1 MSSIL
6 LSDTPSEAPLQSELE
21 GCMFRAIGGFFAK
34 FFEDKPYSAAIRN
47 KIQQGKSTEG
57 VGKLSTDVLSLTHY
71 DELVNWLATFRA
83 LFFTAD
89 QARFRILSQPLT
101 KPGFRSKLALVSKRL
116 ISKPLQAAPVCLVNT
131 IRPAP
136 APSRGGH
143 GRQKSISEAIRTI
156 RDRRGSVGQN
166 AHEIADALR
175 APVSAKLIVL
185 CIMWYMSSAL
195 TNTSS
200 KSILNAFNKPATLTM
215 IQFFLVAFY
224 CITSSWL
231 ASMFPKLRSSIPA
244 LQNSIRYP
252 SRDVINTTLPLAV
265 FQVGGHL
272 FSSTATAKIPVS
284 MVHTVKGL
292 SPLFTVFA
300 YRYFF
305 DIRYP
310 KATYYSLVPLTFGV
324 TLACSSNHA
333 FKGEIVGILYALA
346 ATIIF
351 VTQNIFSKRL
361 FNEAAK
367 AQAEGQEA
375 KSRKLDKLNLLC
387 YSSGLAFLLTSP
399 IWFWSE
405 GIGLIRDL
413 AQDGA
418 LDLSAKP
425 NAFDH
430 GRLTLEFLFNGTF
443 HFGQNIL
450 AFVLLS
456 LVSPVTYSVAS
467 LIKRVWVIVV
477 AILWFRNPTTRLQ
490 ALGIGLTFLGLY
502 LYDRASDSNKAD
514 RRAQNLSQ
522 SSSGNT
528 PLLPLSTTPGKSA
541 SAEGGPIYDSPTT
554 LYNGKPSYA
563 YANGHASA
571 PGAVEELKKSDENG
585 RTRQRGSSNA
595 AWLAPGTKQED
606 TWRHGDGIRA
616 AS

>member
-1 MSSIL
+1 MPHSTTSGSYSRESSVSRSNSKSLPGLGDGDGEANSGLEKFPDLI
-6 LSDTPSEAPLQSELE
+6 DPPSMRNLVGRPFSP
-21 GCMFRAIGGFFAK
+21 GGLNG
-34 FFEDKPYSAAIRN
+34 Y
-47 KIQQGKSTEG
+47 G
-57 VGKLSTDVLSLTHY
+57 VGL
-71 DELVNWLATFRA
+71 NGG
-83 LFFTAD
+83 
-89 QARFRILSQPLT
+89 ARLNGDRWVPAASRNVRWGPLEPPT
-101 KPGFRSKLALVSKRL
+101 
-116 ISKPLQAAPVCLVNT
+116 PL
-131 IRPAP
+131 
-136 APSRGGH
+136 PSRGGH
-143 GRQKSISEAIRTI
+143 SRQKSIGEAIRTI
-156 RDRRGSVGQN
+156 RDRRGSVSQN
-166 AHEIADALR
+166 AHEIADALK
-175 APVSAKLIVL
+175 APVSARLVAL
-185 CIMWYMSSAL
+185 CVMWYMSSAL

-200 KSILNAFNKPATLTM
+200 KSILNTFKKPATLTM

-224 CITSSWL
+224 CLTFSWL
-231 ASMFPKLRSSIPA
+231 ASVFPKLRSSIPA
-244 LQNSIRYP
+244 LKHPIRYP
-252 SRDVINTTLPLAV
+252 SRDVINSTLPLAV

-305 DIRYP
+305 DIRYA
-310 KATYYSLVPLTFGV
+310 KTTYYSLVPLTLGV
-324 TLACSSNHA
+324 TLACSSNHT

-367 AQAEGQEA
+367 AEAEGEEA

-405 GIGLIRDL
+405 GVGLIRDFVH
-413 AQDGA
+413 DGS

-425 NAFDH
+425 NTFDH

-477 AILWFRNPTTRLQ
+477 AILWFGNPTTPIQ
-490 ALGIGLTFLGLY
+490 AVGIALTFLGLY
-502 LYDRASDSNKAD
+502 LYDRTSDSNKAD
-514 RRAQNLSQ
+514 RRAQLLNQ
-522 SSSGNT
+522 SSAGNG
-528 PLLPLSTTPGKSA
+528 PLLPLSTAPGTLA
-541 SAEGGPIYDSPTT
+541 SAGGGPIYDSPVAMS
-554 LYNGKPSYA
+554 NGKTPYA

-571 PGAVEELKKSDENG
+571 PGAVEDLKKSDENS

-595 AWLAPGTKQED
+595 AWLAPRTKQEE
-606 TWRHGDGIRA
+606 TWRHGDGIQA

>member
-1 MSSIL
+1 MPHSTTSGSYSRDSSVSRSNPKSL
-6 LSDTPSEAPLQSELE
+6 TGLGDGDGEANSGLEKFPDHVDSPSMRNLVGRPFSP
-21 GCMFRAIGGFFAK
+21 GGLNG
-34 FFEDKPYSAAIRN
+34 Y
-47 KIQQGKSTEG
+47 G
-57 VGKLSTDVLSLTHY
+57 VGLNGAGRLNGDRWMPAASRTVRWTPMGS
-71 DELVNWLATFRA
+71 
-83 LFFTAD
+83 
-89 QARFRILSQPLT
+89 SSPL
-101 KPGFRSKLALVSKRL
+101 
-116 ISKPLQAAPVCLVNT
+116 
-131 IRPAP
+131 
-136 APSRGGH
+136 PSRGGH
-143 GRQKSISEAIRTI
+143 GRQKSISEALRTI

-175 APVSAKLIVL
+175 APVSAKLVVL

-231 ASMFPKLRSSIPA
+231 ASMFPRLRSSIPA

-252 SRDVINTTLPLAV
+252 SREVISTTLPLAV

-310 KATYYSLVPLTFGV
+310 KATYYSLVPLTLGV
-324 TLACSSNHA
+324 TLACSSNHT

-346 ATIIF
+346 ATVIF

-367 AQAEGQEA
+367 AAAEGEMT

-405 GIGLIRDL
+405 GVGLIRDFV
-413 AQDGA
+413 QDGSV
-418 LDLSAKP
+418 DLSAKP

-430 GRLTLEFLFNGTF
+430 GRLALEFLFNGTF

-467 LIKRVWVIVV
+467 LIKRVWVIIV
-477 AILWFRNPTTRLQ
+477 AILWFGNATTPIQ
-490 ALGIGLTFLGLY
+490 AVGIGLTFLGLY
-502 LYDRASDSNKAD
+502 LYDRTSDSNKAD
-514 RRAQNLSQ
+514 RRAQNLTQTSG
-522 SSSGNT
+522 GNT
-528 PLLPLSTTPGKSA
+528 PLLPLSTAPGKSA
-541 SAEGGPIYDSPTT
+541 SAEGGPMYDSPVAM
-554 LYNGKPSYA
+554 YNGQTSYS

-571 PGAVEELKKSDENG
+571 SGTVEELKKNDENG

-606 TWRHGDGIRA
+606 TWRRGDGIPA

>member
-1 MSSIL
+1 MPHSTTTSGSYSRESSVSRSNPKS
-6 LSDTPSEAPLQSELE
+6 LSVLEDGDGETNSGLEKFPDHIDAPSMRNLVGRPFSPGGLNGYGIGLNGSARLNGDRWMPATARGVRWGPLGPSTPS
-21 GCMFRAIGGFFAK
+21 
-34 FFEDKPYSAAIRN
+34 
-47 KIQQGKSTEG
+47 T
-57 VGKLSTDVLSLTHY
+57 SL
-71 DELVNWLATFRA
+71 
-83 LFFTAD
+83 
-89 QARFRILSQPLT
+89 
-101 KPGFRSKLALVSKRL
+101 
-116 ISKPLQAAPVCLVNT
+116 
-131 IRPAP
+131 
-136 APSRGGH
+136 PSRGGH
-143 GRQKSISEAIRTI
+143 GRQKSISEAFRTI
-156 RDRRGSVGQN
+156 RDRGGSVSRN
-166 AHEIADALR
+166 AHEIADALK
-175 APVSAKLIVL
+175 APVSGRLIGL

-231 ASMFPKLRSSIPA
+231 ASVFPKLRSSIPA
-244 LQNSIRYP
+244 LQNSIRTP
-252 SRDVINTTLPLAV
+252 SRDVINSTLPLAV

-272 FSSTATAKIPVS
+272 FSSTATSKIPVS

-310 KATYYSLVPLTFGV
+310 RATYYSLIPLTLGV
-324 TLACSSNHA
+324 TLACSSNHTY
-333 FKGEIVGILYALA
+333 KGEIVGILYALA

-351 VTQNIFSKRL
+351 VSQNIFSKRL
-361 FNEAAK
+361 FNEAAR
-367 AQAEGQEA
+367 AEAEGEEA

-405 GIGLIRDL
+405 GVGLIRDFV
-413 AQDGA
+413 QDGS
-418 LDLSAKP
+418 LDLSSKP
-425 NAFDH
+425 NTFDH

-477 AILWFRNPTTRLQ
+477 AILWFGNSTTPIQ
-490 ALGIGLTFLGLY
+490 AVGIALTFLGLY
-502 LYDRASDSNKAD
+502 LYDRTSGSNKAD
-514 RRAQNLSQ
+514 RRAQLLSQ
-522 SSSGNT
+522 SSAGNG
-528 PLLPLSTTPGKSA
+528 PLLPLNTAPGAAS
-541 SAEGGPIYDSPTT
+541 SAEGGPVYDSPIAMSS
-554 LYNGKPSYA
+554 GKMPYPF
-563 YANGHASA
+563 ANGHVS
-571 PGAVEELKKSDENG
+571 PSGPVEDLKKSDENG

-595 AWLAPGTKQED
+595 AWLAPGTKQEE
-606 TWRHGDGIRA
+606 TWRRGDGNQA
-616 AS
+616 VS

>member
-1 MSSIL
+1 MPHSTTSGSYSRDSSVSRSNPKS
-6 LSDTPSEAPLQSELE
+6 LSALGDGDGETNSGLEKFPDHIDAPSMRNLVGRPFSPGGLN
-21 GCMFRAIGGFFAK
+21 GYGIGLNG
-34 FFEDKPYSAAIRN
+34 
-47 KIQQGKSTEG
+47 G
-57 VGKLSTDVLSLTHY
+57 
-71 DELVNWLATFRA
+71 
-83 LFFTAD
+83 
-89 QARFRILSQPLT
+89 ARLNGDRWMP
-101 KPGFRSKLALVSKRL
+101 
-116 ISKPLQAAPVCLVNT
+116 AAPRGVRWGPLGPST
-131 IRPAP
+131 PL
-136 APSRGGH
+136 PSRGGH
-143 GRQKSISEAIRTI
+143 GRQKSIGEAFRTI
-156 RDRRGSVGQN
+156 RERRGSVSQN

-224 CITSSWL
+224 CMTSSWL
-231 ASMFPKLRSSIPA
+231 ASVFPKLRSSIPA
-244 LQNSIRYP
+244 LQNPIRTP
-252 SRDVINTTLPLAV
+252 SRDVINSTLPLAV

-272 FSSTATAKIPVS
+272 FSSTATSKIPVS

-305 DIRYP
+305 DIRYSR
-310 KATYYSLVPLTFGV
+310 ATYYSLIPLTLGV
-324 TLACSSNHA
+324 TLACSSNHT

-351 VTQNIFSKRL
+351 VSQNIFSKRL
-361 FNEAAK
+361 FNEAARAE
-367 AQAEGQEA
+367 AQGEEA

-399 IWFWSE
+399 IWFWGE
-405 GIGLIRDL
+405 GVGLIRDFV
-413 AQDGA
+413 QDGS
-418 LDLSAKP
+418 LDLSSKP

-477 AILWFRNPTTRLQ
+477 AILWFGNPTTPIQ
-490 ALGIGLTFLGLY
+490 AVGIALTFLGLY
-502 LYDRASDSNKAD
+502 LYDRTSDSNKAD
-514 RRAQNLSQ
+514 RRAQLLSQ
-522 SSSGNT
+522 SSAGNG
-528 PLLPLSTTPGKSA
+528 PLLPLNTAPETSA
-541 SAEGGPIYDSPTT
+541 SGEGGPVYDSPMAMSS
-554 LYNGKPSYA
+554 GKMPYPF
-563 YANGHASA
+563 ANGHTSAS
-571 PGAVEELKKSDENG
+571 GTVEDLKKSDENG

-595 AWLAPGTKQED
+595 AWLAPGTKQEE
-606 TWRHGDGIRA
+606 TWRRGDGIQA

>member
-1 MSSIL
+1 MPHSTVSGSYSRESSVSRSNPKSLPASGDGDGNADSGLEKFPDHI
-6 LSDTPSEAPLQSELE
+6 DAPSMRNLVGRSYSP
-21 GCMFRAIGGFFAK
+21 GGLNG
-34 FFEDKPYSAAIRN
+34 Y
-47 KIQQGKSTEG
+47 G
-57 VGKLSTDVLSLTHY
+57 VGL
-71 DELVNWLATFRA
+71 NGG
-83 LFFTAD
+83 
-89 QARFRILSQPLT
+89 ARLNGDRWMPAAARGVRWGPLGS
-101 KPGFRSKLALVSKRL
+101 PSPS
-116 ISKPLQAAPVCLVNT
+116 PL
-131 IRPAP
+131 
-136 APSRGGH
+136 PSRGAH
-143 GRQKSISEAIRTI
+143 GRQKSIGEAIRTI
-156 RDRRGSVGQN
+156 RDRRGSVSQN
-166 AHEIADALR
+166 AHEIADALK
-175 APVSAKLIVL
+175 APVSAKLIAL

-231 ASMFPKLRSSIPA
+231 ASVFPKLRSSIPA
-244 LQNSIRYP
+244 LKNPIRTP
-252 SRDVINTTLPLAV
+252 SRDVINSTLPLAV

-272 FSSTATAKIPVS
+272 FSSTATSKIPVS

-310 KATYYSLVPLTFGV
+310 RATYYSLIPLTFGV
-324 TLACSSNHA
+324 TLACSSNHTY
-333 FKGEIVGILYALA
+333 KGEIVGILHALA

-361 FNEAAK
+361 FNEAARAE
-367 AQAEGQEA
+367 AQGEEA

-399 IWFWSE
+399 IWFWTE
-405 GIGLIRDL
+405 GVGLIRDFV
-413 AQDGA
+413 QDGSV
-418 LDLSAKP
+418 DLSAKP
-425 NAFDH
+425 NAMDH

-477 AILWFRNPTTRLQ
+477 AILWFGNPTTPVQ
-490 ALGIGLTFLGLY
+490 AVGIALTFLGLY
-502 LYDRASDSNKAD
+502 LYDRTSDSNKAD
-514 RRAQNLSQ
+514 RRAQLLSQ
-522 SSSGNT
+522 SSAGT
-528 PLLPLSTTPGKSA
+528 GPLLPLNTAPGTSVP
-541 SAEGGPIYDSPTT
+541 AERGPIFDSPMSMSS
-554 LYNGKPSYA
+554 GKVPYPF
-563 YANGHASA
+563 ANGHASA
-571 PGAVEELKKSDENG
+571 SGPVEDLKKSDENG

-595 AWLAPGTKQED
+595 AWLPPGTKQEE
-606 TWRHGDGIRA
+606 TWLTGDGIRA

>member
-1 MSSIL
+1 MPHSTTSGSYSRESSVPRSNPKS
-6 LSDTPSEAPLQSELE
+6 LSVLGDADGDADSGLEKFPDHIDAPSMRNFVGRSYSPGGLNGYGIGLNGSARLNGDRWMPSTARGVRWGPVGASSPL
-21 GCMFRAIGGFFAK
+21 
-34 FFEDKPYSAAIRN
+34 
-47 KIQQGKSTEG
+47 
-57 VGKLSTDVLSLTHY
+57 
-71 DELVNWLATFRA
+71 
-83 LFFTAD
+83 
-89 QARFRILSQPLT
+89 
-101 KPGFRSKLALVSKRL
+101 
-116 ISKPLQAAPVCLVNT
+116 
-131 IRPAP
+131 
-136 APSRGGH
+136 PSRGGH

-156 RDRRGSVGQN
+156 RGRGGSVSQN
-166 AHEIADALR
+166 AHEIADALK
-175 APVSAKLIVL
+175 APVSAKLIAL

-200 KSILNAFNKPATLTM
+200 KSILNAFNKPATLTL

-231 ASMFPKLRSSIPA
+231 ASVFPKLRSSIPA
-244 LQNSIRYP
+244 LKNPIRAP
-252 SRDVINTTLPLAV
+252 SRDVINSTLPLAV

-272 FSSTATAKIPVS
+272 FSSTATSKIPVS

-310 KATYYSLVPLTFGV
+310 RATYYSLIPLTLGV
-324 TLACSSNHA
+324 TLACSSGHT
-333 FKGEIVGILYALA
+333 FKGEIVGILHALA

-361 FNEAAK
+361 FNEAARAE
-367 AQAEGQEA
+367 AQGEEA

-405 GIGLIRDL
+405 GIGLIRDFV
-413 AQDGA
+413 QDGS

-467 LIKRVWVIVV
+467 LIKRVWVIIV
-477 AILWFRNPTTRLQ
+477 AILWFGNSTTPIQ
-490 ALGIGLTFLGLY
+490 AVGIALTFLGLY
-502 LYDRASDSNKAD
+502 LYDRTSDSNKAD
-514 RRAQNLSQ
+514 RRAQLLSQ
-522 SSSGNT
+522 SSAGNA
-528 PLLPLSTTPGKSA
+528 PLLPLNTAPGTS
-541 SAEGGPIYDSPTT
+541 SSGERVPIYDSPMSMSS
-554 LYNGKPSYA
+554 GKMPYPF
-563 YANGHASA
+563 ANGHASSS
-571 PGAVEELKKSDENG
+571 GTVEDLKKSDENG

-595 AWLAPGTKQED
+595 AWLAPGTKQEE
-606 TWRHGDGIRA
+606 TWITGDGIKA

>member
-1 MSSIL
+1 
-6 LSDTPSEAPLQSELE
+6 
-21 GCMFRAIGGFFAK
+21 
-34 FFEDKPYSAAIRN
+34 
-47 KIQQGKSTEG
+47 
-57 VGKLSTDVLSLTHY
+57 
-71 DELVNWLATFRA
+71 
-83 LFFTAD
+83 
-89 QARFRILSQPLT
+89 
-101 KPGFRSKLALVSKRL
+101 
-116 ISKPLQAAPVCLVNT
+116 
-131 IRPAP
+131 
-136 APSRGGH
+136 
-143 GRQKSISEAIRTI
+143 
-156 RDRRGSVGQN
+156 
-166 AHEIADALR
+166 
-175 APVSAKLIVL
+175 
-185 CIMWYMSSAL
+185 MWYISSAL

-224 CITSSWL
+224 CITFSLL
-231 ASMFPKLRSSIPA
+231 ASTFPKLRTSIPA
-244 LQNSIRYP
+244 LKNPIRYP
-252 SRDVINTTLPLAV
+252 SRDVISSTLPLAV

-310 KATYYSLVPLTFGV
+310 KATYYSLVPLTLGV
-324 TLACSSNHA
+324 TLACSSNHTY
-333 FKGEIVGILYALA
+333 KGEIVGILYALA

-367 AQAEGQEA
+367 AEADGEEA

-399 IWFWSE
+399 IWLWGE
-405 GIGLIRDL
+405 GVGLMRDFV
-413 AQDGA
+413 QDGS

-425 NAFDH
+425 NSFDH

-477 AILWFRNPTTRLQ
+477 AILWFGNPTTPIQ
-490 ALGIGLTFLGLY
+490 AVGIGLTFLGLY
-502 LYDRASDSNKAD
+502 LYDRTSDSNKAD
-514 RRAQNLSQ
+514 RRAQSLSQ
-522 SSSGNT
+522 SPAGNA
-528 PLLPLSTTPGKSA
+528 PLLPLAVARSKIA
-541 SAEGGPIYDSPTT
+541 LVEGVPICDSPAT
-554 LYNGKPSYA
+554 LYNGKTPYPHV
-563 YANGHASA
+563 NGHGPASSTT
-571 PGAVEELKKSDENG
+571 ENLKKSDENG

-595 AWLAPGTKQED
+595 AWLAPGTKQEE
-606 TWRHGDGIRA
+606 TWKRGDGIPA